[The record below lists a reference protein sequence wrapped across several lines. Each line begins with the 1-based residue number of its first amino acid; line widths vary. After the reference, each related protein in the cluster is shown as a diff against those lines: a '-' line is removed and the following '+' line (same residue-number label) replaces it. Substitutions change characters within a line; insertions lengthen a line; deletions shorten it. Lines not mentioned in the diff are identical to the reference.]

1 MPLDIDALYR
11 QAQEMVRDLPEAGS
25 SPQLVEA
32 QRYLRRADPQLLHH
46 KLRARE
52 RGTAK
57 IPWLVAAPVDTLAG
71 VFPPLPSSGS
81 YTVVAADGSPIPPDR
96 HSPVR
101 YFVVNVGHVML
112 TYGADPRA
120 EIDAD
125 LKLHHT
131 EEELYFD
138 AVGKHIPIEGTRL
151 GIHMSVEEMRG
162 LLDVACKAPP
172 PVLALRDGTLILWQL
187 QSRDEDR
194 ELCSHYLG
202 RFLSALEA
210 LRQQAIPVAS
220 YISYPGS
227 HDVANSL
234 RLMLCDYPDGCRRCP
249 QATDEQRLCRFIGTL
264 VDRQLFQGLLAPGER
279 SDIFESQSAIL
290 SQYGEHRV
298 QFFYLD
304 VGGEIARLEAP
315 LWVMQDRDMLDTVHG
330 VVYDQCQR
338 SAQYPPYPAVL
349 IEAHE
354 AAVISTADR
363 QVVEELV
370 ARLLASKG
378 YPLLR
383 SAKDRSKRSR
393 GV

>member
-1 MPLDIDALYR
+1 VPLDIDALYR
-11 QAQEMVRDLPEAGS
+11 QAQEMIQDLPEAGEN
-25 SPQLVEA
+25 PQLAEA
-32 QRYLRRADPQLLHH
+32 QRYLCRADPQLLRQ

-52 RGTAK
+52 RATAK

-71 VFPPLPSSGS
+71 VYPAPSPFGS
-81 YTVVAADGSPIPPDR
+81 YTVVAADGSPLAPDR

-101 YFVVNVGHVML
+101 YFVVNFGLVAI
-112 TYGADPRA
+112 TYGAKPHA
-120 EIDAD
+120 EIESE
-125 LKLHHT
+125 LQLNHT
-131 EEELYFD
+131 EEDLYFD
-138 AVGKHIPIEGTRL
+138 PQDKRIPIEGTRL
-151 GIHMSVEEMRG
+151 GIHMSVEEMVALRG
-162 LLDVACKAPP
+162 AARGAHPP
-172 PVLALRDGTLILWQL
+172 AVALRDGTLILWQL
-187 QSRDEDR
+187 QSRDEDQD
-194 ELCSHYLG
+194 LCAAYLD

-210 LRQQAIPVAS
+210 LRRQAIPVAS

-249 QATDEQRLCRFIGTL
+249 QATDGQRLCRFIGTL
-264 VDRQLFQGLLAPGER
+264 VDRQLFQGLLSPGER

-290 SQYGEHRV
+290 SQYGMHRV
-298 QFFYLD
+298 RFFYLD
-304 VGGEIARLEAP
+304 VGGEIARVEAP
-315 LWVMQDRDMLDTVHG
+315 TWVMEDPEMCDAVHS
-330 VVYDQCQR
+330 VIDDQCRR

-354 AAVISTADR
+354 AAVISTGDR
-363 QVVEELV
+363 QVVEEMM

-378 YPLLR
+378 YPYLR

>member
-1 MPLDIDALYR
+1 MPLDLGALYR
-11 QAQEMVRDLPEAGS
+11 QAEEMVRDLPEAGS
-25 SPQLVEA
+25 NPQLAEA
-32 QRYLRRADPQLLHH
+32 QRYLRRADPELLHS
-46 KLRARE
+46 KLQARE

-71 VFPPLPSSGS
+71 VYPAPLISAS

-101 YFVVNVGHVML
+101 YFVVNIGQVSI
-112 TYGADPRA
+112 TYGAEPHAR
-120 EIDAD
+120 IDAD
-125 LKLHHT
+125 LKLHYT

-138 AVGKHIPIEGTRL
+138 AEDKRIPIEGARL

-162 LLDVACKAPP
+162 LLDVACRASPP
-172 PVLALRDGTLILWQL
+172 ALALRDGTLILWQL
-187 QSRDEDR
+187 QSRDEDQ
-194 ELCSHYLG
+194 ELCSHYLD
-202 RFLSALEA
+202 RFLSALTS
-210 LRQQAIPVAS
+210 LRRQDLPVVS

-234 RLMLCDYPDGCRRCP
+234 RLMLCDVPEGCRRCP
-249 QATDEQRLCRFIGTL
+249 QGTDEQRLCRFLGTL

-279 SDIFESQSAIL
+279 SDIFGSQSAIL
-290 SQYGEHRV
+290 EAYGEHRV
-298 QFFYLD
+298 QFAYLN

-315 LWVMQDRDMLDTVHG
+315 QWVMQDQDMLDLVHG
-330 VVYDQCQR
+330 AAYDQCQH

-354 AAVISTADR
+354 AAVISTSDR
-363 QVVEELV
+363 QAVEELM
-370 ARLLASKG
+370 ARLLAGKG
-378 YPLLR
+378 YPYLR
-383 SAKDRSKRSR
+383 SAKDFSKRSR

>member
-1 MPLDIDALYR
+1 MPLDLGALYR
-11 QAQEMVRDLPEAGS
+11 QAQEMVRDLPDAGS
-25 SPQLVEA
+25 NPQLVEA
-32 QRYLRRADPQLLHH
+32 QRYLRRADPQLLHA

-71 VFPPLPSSGS
+71 VYPAPSSSAS

-101 YFVVNVGHVML
+101 YLVVNIGQVMI
-112 TYGADPRA
+112 TYGTDP
-120 EIDAD
+120 DATIQQD
-125 LKLHHT
+125 LKLHYT

-138 AVGKHIPIEGTRL
+138 AEDKRIPIEGTRL

-162 LLDVACKAPP
+162 LLDVACQASP
-172 PVLALRDGTLILWQL
+172 PVVALRDGTLILWQL
-187 QSRDEDR
+187 QSRDEDQ
-194 ELCSHYLG
+194 ELCRHYLD
-202 RFLSALEA
+202 RFLSALTA
-210 LRQQAIPVAS
+210 LRRQAVPVAS
-220 YISYPGS
+220 YVSYPGS

-234 RLMLCDYPDGCRRCP
+234 RLMLCDHPEGCRRCP

-290 SQYGEHRV
+290 EQYGEHRV
-298 QFFYLD
+298 QFAYLN

-315 LWVMQDRDMLDTVHG
+315 RWVMQDHDMLGRVHSA
-330 VVYDQCQR
+330 VYDQCQR
-338 SAQYPPYPAVL
+338 SAQYPPYPAAL

-354 AAVISTADR
+354 AAVISTSDR
-363 QVVEELV
+363 QAVEELMT
-370 ARLLASKG
+370 RLFASKG
-378 YPLLR
+378 YPYLR